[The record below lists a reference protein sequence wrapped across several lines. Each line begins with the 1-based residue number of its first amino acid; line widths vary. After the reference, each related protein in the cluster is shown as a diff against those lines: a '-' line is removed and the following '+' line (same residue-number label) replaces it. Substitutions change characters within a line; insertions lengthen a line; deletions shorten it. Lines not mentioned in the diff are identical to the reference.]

1 MSQEFSQEEQSAK
14 DLAIS
19 SLAVSISLIFMSL
32 GLFSFVGSI
41 IGHKAMAKLNAVGNT
56 THKGFAT
63 AGIIIGYVGTAIGW
77 LSIFIF
83 FFALFVIV
91 GY

>member
-1 MSQEFSQEEQSAK
+1 MSQEFSQEEQSAR

-32 GLFSFVGSI
+32 GLFSFIGSI

-63 AGIIIGYVGTAIGW
+63 AGIIIGYVATAIGW
-77 LSIFIF
+77 ISVFIF

>member
-1 MSQEFSQEEQSAK
+1 MSQEFSQEEQTAK

-19 SLAVSISLIFMSL
+19 SLAVSISLILFSL

-41 IGHKAMAKLNAVGNT
+41 IGHKALAKLNAVGNES
-56 THKGFAT
+56 HKGFAT
-63 AGIIIGYVGTAIGW
+63 AGIIIGYVATGIGW

-83 FFALFVIV
+83 FFALFFLI